1 MIKPNDITLDNWE
14 HLPADLKMAFS
25 LNFNRSFV
33 TPIAE
38 DIHGELKRCAVINH
52 KINSAGNLLRSLQ
65 IESIKN
71 SNLKHVDGMEKCQ
84 KDIFAANKNIQ
95 IEIIELQK
103 SLLALK
109 TAILDRI
116 NFYKE
121 TVIADGNI

>member
-1 MIKPNDITLDNWE
+1 MIKPNDITPDNWK

-38 DIHGELKRCAVINH
+38 DIHGELK
-52 KINSAGNLLRSLQ
+52 SAGNLLRSLQ